1 MACCIPSLLIQIPP
15 SVVLFYLTSFMLSL
29 TPSHRDLLGHETM
42 RDVSSRELEL
52 IFEIFDVS
60 NDGVINRHEVRRHDD
75 DDDDDDGGG
84 GGGGCGGAVTM
95 MARLFSRV
103 VLLDRWCV
111 FIF

>member
-1 MACCIPSLLIQIPP
+1 
-15 SVVLFYLTSFMLSL
+15 MLSL

-60 NDGVINRHEVRRHDD
+60 NDGVINQHEVRRHDD
-75 DDDDDDGGG
+75 DDDGG